1 MGKLRFRIGEE
12 AGLRRIIDNDHLT
25 MIFRLVVGITFISA
39 SFYKIIEPGDFAKSI
54 WYYHMVPG
62 SAINLMAIVLPW
74 LELICGICLIVGF
87 YYRSSVIWINIMMV
101 VFIIALI
108 TAVVRGLD
116 IDCGCFKAAKSSG
129 ESALKPL
136 ILDFGLI
143 ILTIQLW
150 LSRSKKWMLTK
161 H

>member
-1 MGKLRFRIGEE
+1 M
-12 AGLRRIIDNDHLT
+12 II
-25 MIFRLVVGITFISA
+25 RLVVGITFISA

-62 SAINLMAIVLPW
+62 SIINIMAIILPW

-101 VFIIALI
+101 VFIIALT

-116 IDCGCFKAAKSSG
+116 IDCGCFKAAKSAG
-129 ESALKPL
+129 GSALKPL

-150 LSRSKKWMLTK
+150 LSQSKKWMLTK
-161 H
+161 S